1 MTTLFVHRL
10 TVIDASLLD
19 PGTGLLG
26 ESWLVDVELD
36 GSLDHQGMVLDFAL
50 VKRQVKET
58 IDRHF
63 DHKLLVPS
71 GHPCCRV
78 LRKGRET
85 EIELKLNT
93 GARIHHLAPDS
104 ATTLVA
110 AAEINPVTLSDTIV
124 QKIRP
129 TLPANVEQLRLKLYP
144 EAIDGAWYRYSHG
157 LKHHEG
163 NCQRIAHGHRSR
175 IRIFRDD
182 EPAPSLEG
190 DWAGRWRDVYLGSR
204 EDLMERF
211 EAEGEAYCRFG
222 YTAAQGRFE
231 LSLPASR
238 CYLIDCDSTVENLA
252 SHIAETLKKENRG
265 SRFRVMAFEGVD
277 KGAIGEA

>member
-1 MTTLFVHRL
+1 MTMLFVNRL

-19 PGTGLLG
+19 PGGGLLG
-26 ESWLVDVELD
+26 ESWLVDVELE
-36 GSLDHQGMVLDFAL
+36 GSLDPQGMVLDFAL

-71 GHPCCRV
+71 CQPHCRQA
-78 LRKGRET
+78 RIDQDI
-85 EIELKLNT
+85 EIELRLDS
-93 GARIHHLAPDS
+93 GARIRHLAPDS

-110 AAEINPVTLSDTIV
+110 ANEINPLTLSDAIV
-124 QKIRP
+124 ERIRP
-129 TLPANVEQLRLKLYP
+129 TLPANVEQLRLRLYP

-175 IRIFRDD
+175 IRIFRDG
-182 EPAPSLEG
+182 ETAPSLERE
-190 DWAGRWRDVYLGSR
+190 WAGRWRDIYLGSR

-211 EAEGEAYCRFG
+211 DAEGDSYYRFG

-231 LSLPASR
+231 LTLPASH
-238 CYLIDCDSTVENLA
+238 CCLIDCDSTVENLA
-252 SHIAETLKKENRG
+252 QHIAETLRREHPE
-265 SRFRVMAFEGVD
+265 SRFRVVAFEGVD

>member
-1 MTTLFVHRL
+1 
-10 TVIDASLLD
+10 
-19 PGTGLLG
+19 
-26 ESWLVDVELD
+26 
-36 GSLDHQGMVLDFAL
+36 MVLDFGL

-71 GHPCCRV
+71 GHPRCRV
-78 LRKGRET
+78 AHVGRET
-85 EIELKLNT
+85 EIELQLDS
-93 GARIHHLAPDS
+93 GAKIHHLAPNS

-110 AAEINPVTLSDTIV
+110 ATEINPVTLSDAIV
-124 QKIRP
+124 ASIRP
-129 TLPANVEQLRLKLYP
+129 TLPANVEKLRLRLYP

-175 IRIFRDD
+175 IRIFRDG
-182 EPAPSLEG
+182 EPSPSLEQA
-190 DWAGRWRDVYLGSR
+190 WARRWRDIYLGTG
-204 EDLMERF
+204 EDLMEGF
-211 EAEGEAYCRFG
+211 DLEGETYCRFG
-222 YTAAQGRFE
+222 YAAAQGRFE
-231 LSLPASR
+231 LTLPASQ

-252 SHIAETLKKENRG
+252 RHIAETLKQENPG